1 MAELVVGGALVF
13 AALMLL
19 GVTWTVVSLVFW
31 LVLIPFKLLGFL
43 FKGVA
48 ALLLL
53 PFLLVLGLV
62 GVLAFGAGVIV
73 FLLPAFPLVL
83 IGVGIWWLM
92 RRRHSPAATAP

>member
-1 MAELVVGGALVF
+1 VAELVVGGALVF

-19 GVTWTVVSLVFW
+19 GVIWTMVSLVFW

-53 PFLLVLGLV
+53 PAL
-62 GVLAFGAGVIV
+62 
-73 FLLPAFPLVL
+73 PLVL
-83 IGVGIWWLM
+83 LGLGIWWLM
-92 RRRHSPAATAP
+92 KRRHPPAATAP